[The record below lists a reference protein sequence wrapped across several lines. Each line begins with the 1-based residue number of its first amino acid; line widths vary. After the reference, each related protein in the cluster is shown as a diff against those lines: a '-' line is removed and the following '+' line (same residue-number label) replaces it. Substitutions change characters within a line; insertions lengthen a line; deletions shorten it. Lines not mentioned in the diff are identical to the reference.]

1 MIFKKERSFQIL
13 IPLFNS
19 DESIFIF
26 VYFTASYSGTVG
38 VVHMINNITDAQWM
52 VTNGEAGPYV
62 AVVSTA
68 LFPGIVE
75 ILMGNPLN
83 VAGVLLYDNDTMP

>member
-1 MIFKKERSFQIL
+1 M
-13 IPLFNS
+13 
-19 DESIFIF
+19 
-26 VYFTASYSGTVG
+26 
-38 VVHMINNITDAQWM
+38 VHMIKNIADAQWM
-52 VTNGEAGPYV
+52 VTNGNAGPYM

-83 VAGVLLYDNDTMP
+83 VAGVLLFDNETMP